1 MERCVF
7 TAQIP
12 IRAIMLSSVE
22 PTPAVRDLI
31 VRDLGVGY
39 DFSNML
45 THADLKLLSDSYDK
59 HNTVVATLQK
69 YGFPKIGLQGQEPL
83 TMANKNRY
91 SQRSLT
97 ELISSSKA
105 LQRELSALFGSEKKL
120 PELVKEVKE
129 SLLQRSEYNRA
140 AQAQKDLARIAA
152 SFKWK
157 LDPWQIKMVRLAS
170 AGESILVHG
179 PTSGGKTFATTA
191 ALGEILKNNEKKLLY
206 VAPTFQ
212 LALQTY
218 ANLSKTFPNFKVS
231 LLTGTINYIAP
242 ESRIYIGTPRDLW
255 TYLSTVSD
263 NKFHIGIF
271 DEIHTISLTGNK
283 DRDHA
288 IRAEAIGNLLTL
300 CPLQV
305 AALSATINPEDLAS
319 LRSYISARTGI
330 RRIVQVD
337 YTERPVPLENYVLTP
352 KGIEA
357 PTSEVEPLP
366 VTPARTFAM
375 LREME
380 DREMLPALI
389 FEPSEQDAFNRYLAY
404 VNWIEAVDEKI
415 FPHWNKMRE
424 IGNAEIDAYNEALGR
439 DQLYS
444 IYENVY
450 RTGGDRRFD
459 AIIGK
464 VRAKAKQRSI
474 IIGKVRHLLAR
485 QIIASLKSQE
495 FLVSM
500 PRGYKSELASA
511 YRALDLPLPSTVPEL
526 IPAETRDLLTEYK
539 NYKPTE
545 SDSLRPDDIA
555 PLARVCDSVPYYLR
569 IGERASEMKQLL
581 AIIGH
586 SGGKESSKIRA
597 QMDALKIAEHI
608 DDDAVMPL
616 FKLIAR
622 GLEYGIGIVVPTMP
636 FAVQFQMLRM
646 LTSRSLKVIYVSQ
659 SMAMGVNYPVR
670 SVVIRGDE
678 NTIRD
683 INPIIYHQ
691 MAGRAGRRR
700 LDDRAMIIHWNVG
713 TRHAVFPRI
722 TFPEPGGGLL
732 FTEIDSLAPKI
743 HNLSQRFRV
752 SAKPNEVTQ
761 AFIPVL
767 MRGLGFTEED
777 VKTTLTAY
785 HNLLNGVPTPAG
797 ESYYWA
803 ERWEL
808 LKSAIQELD
817 TRMAAVKY
825 DQLREKIFRIVL
837 IFLNVLTYQQL
848 QSSMAV

>member
-7 TAQIP
+7 TVQIP
-12 IRAIMLSSVE
+12 IRANMLSSVE

-45 THADLKLLSDSYDK
+45 THVDLKLLSDSYDK
-59 HNTVVATLQK
+59 HNTVVTTLQK
-69 YGFPKIGLQGQEPL
+69 YGFPKIGLQGQEAL

-105 LQRELSALFGSEKKL
+105 LQRELSAQFGSEKKL

-170 AGESILVHG
+170 AGESILVQG

-271 DEIHTISLTGNK
+271 DEIHTISLTGNT
-283 DRDHA
+283 DVDHA

-330 RRIVQVD
+330 KRIVQVD
-337 YTERPVPLENYVLTP
+337 YSERPVPLENYVLTP
-352 KGIEA
+352 EGIEA
-357 PTSEVEPLP
+357 AEAKVEPLP
-366 VTPARTFAM
+366 VTPDRTFAM

-380 DREMLPALI
+380 DRGMLPGLI

-404 VNWIEAVDEKI
+404 VNWIEAVDEKT

-424 IGNAEIDAYNEALGR
+424 IGNAEIDAYNEALSR

-450 RTGGDRRFD
+450 RTGGRRFE

-464 VRAKAKQRSI
+464 VTAKATQRSI
-474 IIGKVRHLLAR
+474 IIGKVRQLLAR
-485 QIIASLKSQE
+485 QIIASLKSEE
-495 FLVSM
+495 FLVPI
-500 PRGYKSELASA
+500 PRGYKSELTSA
-511 YRALDLPLPSTVPEL
+511 YHALDLPPPSTMPER

-539 NYKPTE
+539 NYKPTM
-545 SDSLRPDDIA
+545 SDDRLRPDDIA

-569 IGERASEMKQLL
+569 IGERASEMRQLL

-597 QMDALKIAEHI
+597 QMDALKVAEHI
-608 DDDAVMPL
+608 DDDVVMPL

-700 LDDRAMIIHWNVG
+700 LDDRAMIVHWNVG

-722 TFPEPGGGLL
+722 TFPKPGGGLL
-732 FTEIDSLAPKI
+732 FREIDSLAPKI
-743 HNLSQRFRV
+743 RNLSLRFRV

-785 HNLLNGVPTPAG
+785 HNLLNGVPTPPG

-808 LKSAIQELD
+808 LRSAIQELD
-817 TRMAAVKY
+817 TRMAVNQ
-825 DQLREKIFRIVL
+825 DQLTEKIFRISL

-848 QSSMAV
+848 QAAMVVR

>member
-1 MERCVF
+1 
-7 TAQIP
+7 
-12 IRAIMLSSVE
+12 MLSSVE

-45 THADLKLLSDSYDK
+45 THADLKILSDSYDK
-59 HNTVVATLQK
+59 HNTTVAALQK
-69 YGFPKIGLQGQEPL
+69 YGFPKIGLQGQEAL

-105 LQRELSALFGSEKKL
+105 LQRELVAQYGEKKL

-129 SLLQRSEYNRA
+129 TLLQRSEYNRA
-140 AQAQKDLARIAA
+140 EQAKKDLARIAV

-157 LDPWQIKMVRLAS
+157 LDPWQIKMVKLTS
-170 AGESILVHG
+170 IGESILVQG

-191 ALGEILKNNEKKLLY
+191 ALGEILKNNEKKLLF

-218 ANLSKTFPNFKVS
+218 ANLSKTFPSFKVS

-271 DEIHTISLTGNK
+271 DEIHTVSLTGNT
-283 DRDHA
+283 DRDHV

-330 RRIVQVD
+330 KRIVQVD

-352 KGIEA
+352 EGIEA
-357 PTSEVEPLP
+357 AEAKVEPLP
-366 VTPARTFAM
+366 ITPADTFAM

-380 DREMLPALI
+380 DREMLPGLI
-389 FEPSEQDAFNRYLAY
+389 FEPSEEDAFNRYLSY
-404 VNWIEAVDEKI
+404 VKWIEATDEKT
-415 FPHWNKMRE
+415 FPHWNKIRE
-424 IGNAEIDAYNEALGR
+424 SGNAEIDAYNEALGR
-439 DQLYS
+439 DELYS

-450 RTGGDRRFD
+450 RTGGTRGLD

-464 VRAKAKQRSI
+464 VRAKATQRSTI
-474 IIGKVRHLLAR
+474 ISKVRQLLAR
-485 QIIASLKSQE
+485 QIIASLKSEE
-495 FLVSM
+495 FLVPI

-511 YRALDLPLPSTVPEL
+511 YRALDLPLPTAAPEL

-539 NYKPTE
+539 NYKPVE
-545 SDSLRPDDIA
+545 SDSLRPEDIA

-569 IGERASEMKQLL
+569 IGDRASEMKQLL

-597 QMDALKIAEHI
+597 QMEALKVAEHI

-616 FKLIAR
+616 FKLITR

-670 SVVIRGDE
+670 SVIIRGDE

-700 LDDRAMIIHWNVG
+700 LDDRAMIVHWNVD

-722 TFPEPGGGLL
+722 TFPEPGGGFL
-732 FTEIDSLAPKI
+732 FADVGSLAPKV
-743 HNLSQRFRV
+743 HNLNQRFRV

-761 AFIPVL
+761 AYIPIL
-767 MRGLGFTEED
+767 MRGLGFPEEE
-777 VKTTLTAY
+777 VKNTLTAY
-785 HNLLNGVPTPAG
+785 HNLLSGVTTPSG
-797 ESYYWA
+797 ESYHWA

-808 LKSAIQELD
+808 LKSAVQELD
-817 TRMAAVKY
+817 TRMAVRQ
-825 DQLREKIFRIVL
+825 DQLREKLLRISL

-848 QSSMAV
+848 QASM

>member
-7 TAQIP
+7 TAQTP

-31 VRDLGVGY
+31 VRDLGVAY

-45 THADLKLLSDSYDK
+45 THVDLKLLSDSYDK
-59 HNTVVATLQK
+59 HNATVATLQK
-69 YGFPKIGLQGQEPL
+69 YGFPKIGLQGQEAL

-105 LQRELSALFGSEKKL
+105 LQRELFALFGEKKL

-140 AQAQKDLARIAA
+140 AQAKKELARIAA

-231 LLTGTINYIAP
+231 LLTGKINYIAP

-357 PTSEVEPLP
+357 AEAKVEPLP

-404 VNWIEAVDEKI
+404 VNWIEAVDEKA

-424 IGNAEIDAYNEALGR
+424 IGNAEIDAYNEALSR

-444 IYENVY
+444 IYENAY
-450 RTGGDRRFD
+450 RTGGSRKVE

-464 VRAKAKQRSI
+464 VRAKATQRSI
-474 IIGKVRHLLAR
+474 IIGKVRQLLAR
-485 QIIASLKSQE
+485 QIIASLKSEE
-495 FLVSM
+495 FLIPM

-539 NYKPTE
+539 NYKPAE

-555 PLARVCDSVPYYLR
+555 PLPRVCDSVPYYLR
-569 IGERASEMKQLL
+569 IGERASEMRQLL

-586 SGGKESSKIRA
+586 SGGKEFSKIRA
-597 QMDALKIAEHI
+597 QMDALKVAEHI

-713 TRHAVFPRI
+713 TRYAVFPRI

-732 FTEIDSLAPKI
+732 FTEIDSLTPKI
-743 HNLSQRFRV
+743 RNLCQRFRV

-785 HNLLNGVPTPAG
+785 HNLLNGVPTPAE

-817 TRMAAVKY
+817 TRMAVK
-825 DQLREKIFRIVL
+825 DQLCEKIFHITL

-848 QSSMAV
+848 QTSKL